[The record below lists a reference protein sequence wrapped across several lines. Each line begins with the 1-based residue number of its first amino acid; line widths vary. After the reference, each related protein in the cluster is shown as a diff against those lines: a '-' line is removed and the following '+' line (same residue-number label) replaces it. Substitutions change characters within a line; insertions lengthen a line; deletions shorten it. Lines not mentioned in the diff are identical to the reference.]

1 MIKQEDAQE
10 CLDTLLDKLEDAGIS
25 CPNLTINV
33 VDFDYTGMKAKY
45 NISEKSIS
53 VYNRVAKAELP
64 KYIAHEICHALE
76 RANGSPVITG
86 GELSDMYDAINTD
99 TLRHKF
105 MQLMST
111 FSILSRVWTSFEAAA
126 SCVEK
131 LDTLIDELYDIAS
144 DGDSDNEEFVENEDF
159 CKRFITNYDVIY
171 DSVSYYSDG
180 GHNDEFLDWK
190 DKLSE
195 LFGFEIPTAEN

>member
-64 KYIAHEICHALE
+64 KYIAHEICHAFE
-76 RANGSPVITG
+76 RLNGTPVVTG

-111 FSILSRVWTSFEAAA
+111 FSILSRVWTSYEAAA
-126 SCVEK
+126 NCIEK

-144 DGDSDNEEFVENEDF
+144 DGDPENEEF
-159 CKRFITNYDVIY
+159 CKAFLSNYDKIY
-171 DSVSYYSDG
+171 DSVTYYADG
-180 GHNDEFLDWK
+180 GHNEDFLNWK
-190 DKLSE
+190 DKLSK
-195 LFGFEIPTAEN
+195 LFGIEIPTAEN